1 MKRCSNCFLKLLFIM
16 VIFFAHY
23 LYASDM
29 ELELESGITVLLH
42 EDHTWDY
49 TPGSPEDL
57 TEDISIMLD
66 DGNAVKIKANLTWYY
81 LDKAP
86 EPTTYEAEHLRT
98 AYSIGT
104 AKGPD
109 LFDAKSS
116 AIDNAE
122 KHLAKQLL
130 SSSREK
136 KLSFEKLKK
145 CIEEEDRRIDI
156 KESQSNDIWSVQVN
170 MSLDGDQIRF
180 IIECAKERED

>member
-1 MKRCSNCFLKLLFIM
+1 MKRHINRFLKILFIM
-16 VIFFAHY
+16 GIFFTCY

-57 TEDISIMLD
+57 KEDISIMLD
-66 DGNAVKIKANLTWYY
+66 DGNAVKIKANQTWYY

-86 EPTTYEAEHLRT
+86 AAPTYEAEHLRT
-98 AYSIGT
+98 VYSVGT
-104 AKGPD
+104 AQGPD
-109 LFDAKSS
+109 LFDAKTT

-136 KLSFEKLKK
+136 NLSFAKLKK
-145 CIEEEDRRIDI
+145 CIEEEDRSIDI
-156 KESQSNDIWSVQVN
+156 QERQSKDIWSVKVN
-170 MSLDGDQIRF
+170 MSLDSDQIRF
-180 IIECAKERED
+180 ILECAKERED

>member
-1 MKRCSNCFLKLLFIM
+1 MKRCHSCFFKFFLIM
-16 VIFFAHY
+16 VIFFTHY

-57 TEDISIMLD
+57 TEDISIILD
-66 DGNAVKIKANLTWYY
+66 DGNAVKIKANRTWYY
-81 LDKAP
+81 LDKVP
-86 EPTTYEAEHLRT
+86 EATTYEAEHLKT
-98 AYSIGT
+98 AYSVGT
-104 AKGPD
+104 AQGPD
-109 LFDAKSS
+109 LFDAKTT

-136 KLSFEKLKK
+136 NLSFVKLKK

-156 KESQSNDIWSVQVN
+156 KESQSNDIWSVKVN
-170 MSLDGDQIRF
+170 MSLDSDQIRF
-180 IIECAKERED
+180 VIECAKQRED